1 MSFRR
6 KPIGVLKSGK
16 GTHGGPGAWGSPSG
30 FLEMLRLSPQLVS
43 LTKRISAWCEGPL
56 SGWCGA
62 CQGHQRCWSTGAPG
76 PLSYWHTVQSHHV
89 YTVWVASSE
98 LLSSQKER
106 QWSHSA
112 CPTRAGDIFGN
123 LSLSHPFS
131 CKISPGSRTPFCT
144 YPKASF
150 RQRMQTQGL
159 GPLPLWGRSMTSTVG
174 LWYIPHP
181 IQPCHQSSLALNTKD
196 KNVPA

>member
-1 MSFRR
+1 MEALGLGEALQASERCSACHPSLSHR
-6 KPIGVLKSGK
+6 VCQLGVR
-16 GTHGGPGAWGSPSG
+16 GPRVADV
-30 FLEMLRLSPQLVS
+30 E
-43 LTKRISAWCEGPL
+43 
-56 SGWCGA
+56 A

-76 PLSYWHTVQSHHV
+76 PLSYWHTVQSHHA
-89 YTVWVASSE
+89 YTVWVARSE

-106 QWSHSA
+106 QWSHSV

-159 GPLPLWGRSMTSTVG
+159 GPLPLWGRSMTSTLG
-174 LWYIPHP
+174 LWYMPSPH
-181 IQPCHQSSLALNTKD
+181 SALSP
-196 KNVPA
+196 VILGIEY